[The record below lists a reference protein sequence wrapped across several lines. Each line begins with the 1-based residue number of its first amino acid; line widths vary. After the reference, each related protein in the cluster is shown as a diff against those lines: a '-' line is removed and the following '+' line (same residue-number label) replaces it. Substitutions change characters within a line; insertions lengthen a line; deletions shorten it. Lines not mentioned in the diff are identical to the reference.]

1 MHNEADLELRLLRA
15 AHNDLNRRAV
25 RHTKYDPTVN
35 ALVRQVIIA
44 EREPHPVVYVTP
56 MNRRTCRIPH
66 RTRSSGRGL
75 IDR

>member
-25 RHTKYDPTVN
+25 RHTHYDPAVN
-35 ALVRQVIIA
+35 ALVRQIIVA
-44 EREPHPVVYVTP
+44 EREPHPVVAMVP
-56 MNRRTCRIPH
+56 MSQRICRAPRRAYGV
-66 RTRSSGRGL
+66 SRGL

>member
-25 RHTKYDPTVN
+25 RHTHYDPAVN
-35 ALVRQVIIA
+35 ALVRQIIVT
-44 EREPHPVVYVTP
+44 EREPHPVVKIVP
-56 MNRRTCRIPH
+56 MRHRICRVP
-66 RTRSSGRGL
+66 GRANSNGL

>member
-25 RHTKYDPTVN
+25 RHTQYDPAVN
-35 ALVRQVIIA
+35 ALVRQLVD
-44 EREPHPVVYVTP
+44 EKRQPHPVVNVTP
-56 MNRRTCRIPH
+56 MNRRICRPH
-66 RTRSSGRGL
+66 RTRSIGHGL

>member
-25 RHTKYDPTVN
+25 RHTQYDPTVN
-35 ALVRQVIIA
+35 ALVRQVISQD
-44 EREPHPVVYVTP
+44 RQPHPVVMVVP
-56 MNRRTCRIPH
+56 MSRRICRAPH
-66 RTRSSGRGL
+66 RTHSGGGGL